1 MSKSSQSRLTGS
13 RKKRVGRSRLRPRP
27 PGKSALDV
35 LNALDER
42 CERIETLAALLYACT
57 DPGSMDARLAARAG
71 YFIEEEMRRVKELLA
86 GIGKG
91 TLANLKEGR

>member
-1 MSKSSQSRLTGS
+1 MSKSFKSRLTGS
-13 RKKRVGRSRLRPRP
+13 RKKRVDRSRSRLRPS
-27 PGKSALDV
+27 GKPSLDV

-42 CERIETLAALLYACT
+42 CERIATLAGLLYACT

-86 GIGKG
+86 AFGKG
-91 TLANLKEGR
+91 TP